1 MLIAVIST
9 QACRFLVR
17 GTSHGTTEAHL
28 MSNIIKEILS
38 KFEKQ
43 NAVIILL
50 YHNIFISVFIYMH
63 VRESP
68 SMYMLPQVQILTQT

>member
-1 MLIAVIST
+1 MPIAVIST
-9 QACRFLVR
+9 QARRFLVR

-50 YHNIFISVFIYMH
+50 YNIFISVFIYMH